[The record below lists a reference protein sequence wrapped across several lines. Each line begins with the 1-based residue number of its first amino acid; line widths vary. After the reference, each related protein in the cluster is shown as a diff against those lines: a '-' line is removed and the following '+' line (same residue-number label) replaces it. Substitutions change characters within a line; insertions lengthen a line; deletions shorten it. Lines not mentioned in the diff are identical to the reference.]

1 MNIKFGMDNF
11 HTRYLKRF
19 LNHECGNTNS
29 ILGKF
34 DKDDLQSLINYLN
47 LPNVK
52 TMFEVAK
59 DIVIQFPELNQYFNI
74 TYGNDMIT
82 WYSRVA
88 YSSVSEFLKSNLDK
102 FKDYCATVGWELAG
116 INDWLDLSKDINS
129 DGNID
134 VLDRDI
140 LINIVNYGME
150 YDETIMKKAD
160 LNVDGFVNQE
170 DIDIFD
176 NYLNTNRMYIS
187 IKKSNRKNYFPNKDM
202 LVFINQFD
210 GTFLYNYEIKDR
222 NGQTI
227 DGIPH
232 PDPMADPNIDESTLR
247 ETHKIALYKCKPRTK
262 NYYSTQ

>member
-19 LNHECGNTNS
+19 LNNEYGSVNS

-34 DKDDLQSLINYLN
+34 DKKDLQMLIDYLN

-52 TMFEVAK
+52 TMFEVDKEIAAK
-59 DIVIQFPELNQYFNI
+59 FPELSQYFNVS
-74 TYGNDMIT
+74 YGNDTLT

-88 YSSVSEFLKSNLDK
+88 YSDVAEFLKNNINN
-102 FKDYCATVGWELAG
+102 FKEFCESVGWEVVA

-134 VLDRDI
+134 TADRDI
-140 LINIVNYGME
+140 LINIVNYGIE
-150 YDETIMKKAD
+150 YDEDIMRKAD
-160 LNVDGFVNQE
+160 LNVDGFINQE

-176 NYLNTNRMYIS
+176 EYLNNNRMYLS
-187 IKKSNRKNYFPNKDM
+187 IKKSNRKNYFPNQDM
-202 LVFINQFD
+202 LIFINQFD

-222 NGQTI
+222 SGQTP
-227 DGIPH
+227 DDKPH
-232 PDPMADPNIDESTLR
+232 PDPMGDPTNPDSATNES
-247 ETHKIALYKCKPRTK
+247 HKIALYKCKPRTE
-262 NYYSTQ
+262 NNNST